1 MPDVGTLL
9 NTLRSPSGVDF
20 YPVVIQI
27 LMVLT
32 WAIHMFF
39 INLVIGSMFLT
50 VYGYFQKDLRWRH
63 LSQKLIKIA
72 IISLSLGIVFGVA
85 PLLFT
90 QTIYDNLW
98 YTANNLSAA
107 WVVTFVPVVI
117 VAYYA
122 AYFFYFRNKDRS
134 PIWLAIFPIFSLLLI
149 LLAGSIMHIFSY
161 QELFPDQWIN
171 WYTNNGTTMNTDG
184 WHIYAFSVPRF
195 LLFIF
200 LSFFV
205 LGIFLKGYAWFFG
218 KRTDMDQNEV
228 AWFGTVGHK
237 VAVVSGGLLVADAIL
252 YNILQGTMMHPVI
265 WGTVGFVAIV
275 WALLIAWGNRT
286 MSWTVPTLVILA
298 GLSDLSVGIMREA
311 IRMIELAQYQHTIYD
326 YPLNMDIF
334 GPIFFFGT
342 LFVGIAIFSFV
353 LYVLYKGGRVAGVYE
368 ASKVE
373 PANTAWRMA
382 WYAVVM
388 WLVVFWGTG
397 VIVLSQLNNF

>member
-20 YPVVIQI
+20 YPVVIQV

-32 WAIHMFF
+32 WAVHMFF

-50 VYGYFQKDLRWRH
+50 IYGYFQKDLRWRH

-98 YTANNLSAA
+98 YTANNLSAS

-134 PIWLAIFPIFSLLLI
+134 PVWLGVFPIISLLLI

-161 QELFPDQWIN
+161 QELFPDKWID
-171 WYTNNGTTMNTDG
+171 WYTNGGTTMNTDG
-184 WHIYAFSVPRF
+184 WHVYAFSIPRF
-195 LLFIF
+195 LMFIF

-205 LGIFLKGYAWFFG
+205 TGIFLKGYAWFFG
-218 KRTDMDQNEV
+218 KRTDMDQDEV
-228 AWFGTVGHK
+228 TWFGTVGHK
-237 VAVVSGGLLVADAIL
+237 VAIVSGGLLIADAIL

-265 WGTVGFVAIV
+265 WGTIGFVAVV
-275 WALLIAWGNRT
+275 WALLIAWGNRK
-286 MSWTVPTLVILA
+286 MSWTAPTLVILA
-298 GLSDLSVGIMREA
+298 GLSDLSIGIMREA
-311 IRMIELAQYQHTIYD
+311 IRMIELAQYNHTIYD

-342 LFVGIAIFSFV
+342 LAVGIAIFTFV

-373 PANTAWRMA
+373 TANTAWRMA

-388 WLVVFWGTG
+388 WLIVFWGTG
-397 VIVLSQLNNF
+397 VIVLSQLNNY